1 MTSTSTLA
9 TDATQMLAAALEQM
23 DDIIAGT
30 RYQSSETSSLHNGTM
45 DSHNANF
52 ASSLSVNHFGIAQ
65 LADELKHSVELAK
78 DQGEAGISREGVP
91 ENTRRVLVQWLQGN
105 SVQVNGQP
113 PVSPDQVQRL
123 ESDKESLLLQISV
136 LNDQV
141 EAQSEAI
148 QEMERGLV
156 EETSK
161 LAKAE
166 AMLQEEMTAR
176 AELEAAKLN
185 QMTDLSN
192 LRIRLSSADNDLS
205 SYKDRA
211 LKAES
216 LFEEKQMESS
226 ELSLKYQQSQ
236 SKISELQAES
246 NSWQEKY
253 MQGQAENERLYMSKT
268 KESDYAIEIEK
279 LKRAVESLLA
289 ANHEKDRKID
299 DLKKSI
305 ARHQKVQELM
315 MGAQGRKLDVNSLED
330 EAIRSD
336 SFSTSSSV
344 GLADT
349 EESPSIKDRQPETPT
364 DSVSASTTPEV
375 EVALRVDSP
384 VTTPTDG
391 SADAGRSEPLSQRGP
406 SDDRKNF
413 QKRKSAS
420 LEDIKPGALAFTND
434 SDSAVHQQG
443 YSTLPSPRNKT
454 REFQFAQP
462 AAPPPI
468 NAQPPTHAATLQ
480 GSPDT
485 RQGRKD
491 RSGSFGRGLF
501 KVRGSKKTSSA
512 PNLASTESDGEDI
525 VRRNRK
531 VNFADCPSHLTPPTE
546 RRKKKVGIKK
556 LFGKLKRS
564 NSASL
569 TFEEDDDD
577 APVEFRRGGR
587 FRATAGPRL
596 GLPGLR
602 VNRDIDAPFA
612 KWEGDQV
619 AAWLHEMG
627 LSQYMSMCRVWVKN
641 GATLL
646 KASPLDLE
654 RELGVKNV
662 LHRKKL
668 QLAIQAM
675 GSEEEDRFST
685 LDYHWVT
692 RWLDDVGLPQ
702 YKDAFNEARIDGRML
717 HYLTVDDLLLMR
729 VTSGMH
735 HVSIMRGIQCL
746 RLYNF
751 QPNCLRRRPTDE
763 PYEAGREVLL
773 WTNHRVMEWLR
784 TVDLSEYAPNLR
796 GSGIHGAL
804 MVLEPRFT
812 AETLATTLCIPNAK
826 SLLRRHL
833 STHFVS
839 LVGSEIQAQKRE
851 TEKASNYVP
860 LSALSKV
867 KPKKRPF
874 GGRPKK
880 KGMEE
885 DDYVCPMNIEV
896 PPGLQGLREGVQN
909 GTKMPPSYRVEVR
922 SAGKVHKQ
930 EDETSA
936 SSPDSADGTP
946 PSQIGVYSE
955 EINTL
960 TNMLNDD
967 PAENGGTTV

>member
-1 MTSTSTLA
+1 MSSTSTLA
-9 TDATQMLAAALEQM
+9 SDATQMLAAALEQM

-30 RYQSSETSSLHNGTM
+30 RYQSSEVSSLHNGTM

-52 ASSLSVNHFGIAQ
+52 SPLSVNHFGIAQ
-65 LADELKHSVELAK
+65 LADELKHSVELAQ

-91 ENTRRVLVQWLQGN
+91 DSTRQVLVQWLQGN
-105 SVQVNGQP
+105 SPQVNGP
-113 PVSPDQVQRL
+113 PSLSSDQVQHL
-123 ESDKESLLLQISV
+123 EGDKESLLLQISV
-136 LNDQV
+136 LSDQV

-148 QEMERGLV
+148 QEMEKGLA
-156 EETSK
+156 EESSK

-176 AELEAAKLN
+176 AELEAAKLS

-192 LRIRLSSADNDLS
+192 LRIRLSSVENDLS
-205 SYKDRA
+205 SFKDRA
-211 LKAES
+211 VKAES
-216 LFEEKQMESS
+216 LVEEKQMESS
-226 ELSLKYQQSQ
+226 EMSLKYQQSQ
-236 SKISELQAES
+236 GKISELQTES

-253 MQGQAENERLYMSKT
+253 MQGQVKLVRTQSECAEIKCRLRQCSAENERLHMAKSR
-268 KESDYAIEIEK
+268 ESDHALEVEK
-279 LKRAVESLLA
+279 LKRAVETLLA
-289 ANHEKDRKID
+289 ANHEKDKKIE
-299 DLKKSI
+299 DLKKTI
-305 ARHQKVQELM
+305 VRHQRVQELM
-315 MGAQGRKLDVNSLED
+315 MNSPSRRVDGNSLED
-330 EAIRSD
+330 EPIRSD

-349 EESPSIKDRQPETPT
+349 EESPTKKERQAETPVDLT
-364 DSVSASTTPEV
+364 SASTTPD
-375 EVALRVDSP
+375 EVAPRVDSP
-384 VTTPTDG
+384 VSMPSDG
-391 SADAGRSEPLSQRGP
+391 STDAGRADSLSQRG
-406 SDDRKNF
+406 SQDERKNLL
-413 QKRKSAS
+413 KRRSAS
-420 LEDIKPGALAFTND
+420 LEDIKPAAMTVTNET
-434 SDSAVHQQG
+434 SSGIHQQG
-443 YSTLPSPRNKT
+443 YSTLPSPRNKN

-462 AAPPPI
+462 APPTAPP
-468 NAQPPTHAATLQ
+468 AAQQHQQPPTTSA
-480 GSPDT
+480 S
-485 RQGRKD
+485 
-491 RSGSFGRGLF
+491 
-501 KVRGSKKTSSA
+501 SSA
-512 PNLASTESDGEDI
+512 TATALQASTESDGEDI

-531 VNFADCPSHLTPPTE
+531 VNFSDLPTQGTPPSE
-546 RRKKKVGIKK
+546 RRKKKGGIKK

-569 TFEEDDDD
+569 TFEDEEEEDV
-577 APVEFRRGGR
+577 PVEFRRGGR

-596 GLPGLR
+596 GWTGLR

-627 LSQYMSMCRVWVKN
+627 LGQYMSMCRVWVKN

-654 RELGVKNV
+654 RELGVRNV

-668 QLAIQAM
+668 QLALQAM
-675 GSEEEDRFST
+675 GSEEGDRFKG
-685 LDYHWVT
+685 LDHNWVT

-702 YKDAFNEARIDGRML
+702 YKDAFSEARIDGRML

-746 RLYNF
+746 RLHNF

-763 PYEAGREVLL
+763 PYEAGREVML

-839 LVGSEIQAQKRE
+839 LVGGQIQAQKRE
-851 TEKASNYVP
+851 TEKSSNFVP

-885 DDYVCPMNIEV
+885 EDYVCPMNLEL
-896 PPGLQGLREGVQN
+896 PPGLQGVQN
-909 GTKMPPSYRVEVR
+909 GTKPSPSYRVEVR
-922 SAGKVHKQ
+922 SAGKVHRQ
-930 EDETSA
+930 GDETSA

-967 PAENGGTTV
+967 QAENGGTNV